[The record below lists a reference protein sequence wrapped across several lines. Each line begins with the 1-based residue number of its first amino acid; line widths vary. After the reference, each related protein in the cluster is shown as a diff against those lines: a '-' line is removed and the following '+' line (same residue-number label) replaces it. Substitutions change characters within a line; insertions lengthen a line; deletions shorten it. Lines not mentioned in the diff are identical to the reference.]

1 MLYIFFFHDFE
12 NKKEKMIENKYLDL
26 QDINHKSEKIFKD
39 KELGFSDVSDWNTE
53 CF

>member
-1 MLYIFFFHDFE
+1 
-12 NKKEKMIENKYLDL
+12 MIENKYLGL